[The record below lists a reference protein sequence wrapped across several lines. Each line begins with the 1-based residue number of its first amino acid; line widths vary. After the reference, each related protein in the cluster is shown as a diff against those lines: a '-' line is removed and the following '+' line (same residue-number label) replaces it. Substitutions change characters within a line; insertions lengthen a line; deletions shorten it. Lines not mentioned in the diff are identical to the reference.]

1 MSRDPHHLSLLTLD
15 ALALGALPPDREA
28 QARDHIATCARCLAE
43 SEEGERSRD
52 HFRLDVLARTMP
64 HIQRRADRPRWRRAA
79 RPALLVPAL
88 AAAAILLFVVLSR
101 REETTSQEADL
112 RIKGGAIL
120 QVFAHRNGHVFRVED
135 GTSLAPGDRI
145 RFVVYPAGLPYLL
158 IASVDGAGVAT
169 VYFPYGGHQSERI
182 QTDAAPRIELPDSIA
197 LDAAPGPERIHA
209 IFSREPVSADAV
221 EAMLSAVG
229 AGGAQAIRN
238 HQHLDIPAP
247 AQATVYF
254 EKALP

>member
-1 MSRDPHHLSLLTLD
+1 MSREPHHLSLLTLD
-15 ALALGALPPDREA
+15 ALALGALPPDREV
-28 QARDHIATCARCLAE
+28 QARDHIATCDRCLAD
-43 SEEGERSRD
+43 SEESERSRD

-64 HIQRRADRPRWRRAA
+64 HIERRAVRPIWRRAPW
-79 RPALLVPAL
+79 PALLVPAL
-88 AAAAILLFVVLSR
+88 AAAAILLFVVLSG
-101 REETTSQEADL
+101 REGTTDQDGDL
-112 RIKGGAIL
+112 RIKGGATL

-135 GTSLAPGDRI
+135 GAALAPGDRI
-145 RFVVYPAGLPYLL
+145 RFVVYPADLPYLL
-158 IASVDGAGVAT
+158 IASVDGAGVVT
-169 VYFPYGGHQSERI
+169 VYFPYGGHESERL
-182 QTDAAPRIELPDSIA
+182 QDAAPRIELPGSIA

-221 EAMLSAVG
+221 EVILSGVG